1 MEADAFA
8 DKYAP
13 GIAPA
18 VREVNAGTEESLT
31 DLGEGKIAMAATGFV
46 LSRIGGRILTRWLG
60 RLEDKLDDVLTDVA
74 PNRLPQDL
82 RVSSTPPAA
91 LPTDR
96 PIGLS
101 PTQNAAA
108 QSRIREL
115 EAQGYTDIRVNQ
127 QQVNAL
133 GQRCGV
139 CRPDIQAT
147 SPTGQRAYFELD
159 RTTSN
164 RGPVHERRLRAN
176 DPDGTVELIRSD

>member
-1 MEADAFA
+1 MGVEGAEA
-8 DKYAP
+8 
-13 GIAPA
+13 
-18 VREVNAGTEESLT
+18 
-31 DLGEGKIAMAATGFV
+31 V
-46 LSRIGGRILTRWLG
+46 LPQDG
-60 RLEDKLDDVLTDVA
+60 TDVVLGMGVGVA
-74 PNRLPQDL
+74 GKAGRKAVSSIYKDAKALLDPAEVAAIRAETNAAAKRLPQDI

-115 EAQGYTDIRVNQ
+115 EAQGYRDIRVNQ
-127 QQVNAL
+127 QQLNAR
-133 GQRCGV
+133 GERCGV

-147 SPTGQRAYFELD
+147 SPTGQRVYIELD
-159 RTTSN
+159 RVTSN

-176 DPDGTVELIRSD
+176 DPDGTVDLIQSD